1 MNNSREALTLE
12 KIGARIRSKRESL
25 GMTQQELAEMVNVT
39 RNTISRYEN
48 GETEV
53 GVITLNN
60 IADLPQVREMA
71 ELSKASGLNIDY
83 FPTNFVVQ
91 DGLLWYIDYECNKYM
106 EEWSFENWGV
116 KYWSRT
122 LEFEEYL
129 KNH

>member
-39 RNTISRYEN
+39 RYTISRYEN

-60 IADLPQVREMA
+60 IADA
-71 ELSKASGLNIDY
+71 LSVTVLW
-83 FPTNFVVQ
+83 
-91 DGLLWYIDYECNKYM
+91 LLFGFDYENGIYNNLLKLTERDRQIVVDTIMAQINSMLNK
-106 EEWSFENWGV
+106 
-116 KYWSRT
+116 
-122 LEFEEYL
+122 
-129 KNH
+129 

>member
-60 IADLPQVREMA
+60 IADA
-71 ELSKASGLNIDY
+71 LSVTVLW
-83 FPTNFVVQ
+83 
-91 DGLLWYIDYECNKYM
+91 LLFGFDYENDIYNNLLKLT
-106 EEWSFENWGV
+106 ERDRQIV
-116 KYWSRT
+116 VDT
-122 LEFEEYL
+122 LMAQINSML
-129 KNH
+129 NR

>member
-12 KIGARIRSKRESL
+12 KSGARIRSKRESL

-60 IADLPQVREMA
+60 IADA
-71 ELSKASGLNIDY
+71 LSVTVLW
-83 FPTNFVVQ
+83 
-91 DGLLWYIDYECNKYM
+91 LLFGFDYENDIYNNLLKLT
-106 EEWSFENWGV
+106 ERDRQIV
-116 KYWSRT
+116 VDT
-122 LEFEEYL
+122 LMAQINSML
-129 KNH
+129 NR

>member
-12 KIGARIRSKRESL
+12 NIGARIRSKRESL

-60 IADLPQVREMA
+60 IADA
-71 ELSKASGLNIDY
+71 LSVTVLW
-83 FPTNFVVQ
+83 
-91 DGLLWYIDYECNKYM
+91 LLFGFDYEKDIHN
-106 EEWSFENWGV
+106 N
-116 KYWSRT
+116 
-122 LEFEEYL
+122 LL
-129 KNH
+129 KLTERDRQIVVDTIMAQINSMLNR

>member
-60 IADLPQVREMA
+60 IADA
-71 ELSKASGLNIDY
+71 LSVTVLW
-83 FPTNFVVQ
+83 
-91 DGLLWYIDYECNKYM
+91 LLFGFDYENDIY
-106 EEWSFENWGV
+106 NN
-116 KYWSRT
+116 
-122 LEFEEYL
+122 LL
-129 KNH
+129 KLTERDRQIVCTHS

>member
-25 GMTQQELAEMVNVT
+25 GMTQQELADMVNVT

-60 IADLPQVREMA
+60 IADA
-71 ELSKASGLNIDY
+71 LSVTVLW
-83 FPTNFVVQ
+83 
-91 DGLLWYIDYECNKYM
+91 LLFGFDYENDIY
-106 EEWSFENWGV
+106 NN
-116 KYWSRT
+116 
-122 LEFEEYL
+122 LL
-129 KNH
+129 KLTERDRQIVVDTIMAQINSMLNR

>member
-12 KIGARIRSKRESL
+12 KIGARIRIKRESL

-60 IADLPQVREMA
+60 IADA
-71 ELSKASGLNIDY
+71 LSVTVLW
-83 FPTNFVVQ
+83 
-91 DGLLWYIDYECNKYM
+91 LLFGFDYENDIY
-106 EEWSFENWGV
+106 NN
-116 KYWSRT
+116 
-122 LEFEEYL
+122 LL
-129 KNH
+129 KLTERDRQIVVDTIMAQINSMLNR

>member
-1 MNNSREALTLE
+1 MNNSREAFTLE

-60 IADLPQVREMA
+60 IADA
-71 ELSKASGLNIDY
+71 LSVTVLW
-83 FPTNFVVQ
+83 
-91 DGLLWYIDYECNKYM
+91 LLFGFDYENGIYNNLLKLTERDRQIVVDTIMAQINSMLNK
-106 EEWSFENWGV
+106 
-116 KYWSRT
+116 
-122 LEFEEYL
+122 
-129 KNH
+129 

>member
-39 RNTISRYEN
+39 RYTISRYEN

-60 IADLPQVREMA
+60 IADA
-71 ELSKASGLNIDY
+71 LSVTVLW
-83 FPTNFVVQ
+83 
-91 DGLLWYIDYECNKYM
+91 LLFGFDYENDIY
-106 EEWSFENWGV
+106 NN
-116 KYWSRT
+116 
-122 LEFEEYL
+122 LL
-129 KNH
+129 KLTERDRQIVVDTIMAQINSMLNR

>member
-12 KIGARIRSKRESL
+12 KIGARIRSKRASL

-60 IADLPQVREMA
+60 IADA
-71 ELSKASGLNIDY
+71 LSVTVLW
-83 FPTNFVVQ
+83 
-91 DGLLWYIDYECNKYM
+91 LLFGFDYENDIY
-106 EEWSFENWGV
+106 NN
-116 KYWSRT
+116 
-122 LEFEEYL
+122 LL
-129 KNH
+129 KLTERDRQIVVDTIMAQINSMLNR